1 MKPAALE
8 KAESLAKFAAHCGQ
22 PFRDFELAL
31 TRAEAYEML
40 DFLEKGGLGQ
50 PCDLLLKDI
59 ELARQRGDPWEVLC
73 NFQLHGFTMGKVE
86 ALH

>member
-1 MKPAALE
+1 MKPAAIE

-22 PFRDFELAL
+22 PFKDFGLAL

-40 DFLEKGGLGQ
+40 DFLADGGLGP
-50 PCDLLLKDI
+50 PCELLLKDI
-59 ELARQRGDPWEVLC
+59 ETARQRGNPWEVLC
-73 NFQLHGFTMGKVE
+73 HFNLHGFTLGPAE